1 MNPLNTGFS
10 VSSSVWHGRLV
21 RDIIIARK
29 SIKIKPYSLDFLV
42 YRLYTTC
49 IYIVKG
55 VYMAK
60 DMVLPV
66 RIDPE
71 LKAVFLKVAEMED
84 RPASQIVRELI
95 REYVKSHAQLDLIE
109 GKGRSKK

>member
-1 MNPLNTGFS
+1 MP
-10 VSSSVWHGRLV
+10 
-21 RDIIIARK
+21 
-29 SIKIKPYSLDFLV
+29 
-42 YRLYTTC
+42 
-49 IYIVKG
+49 
-55 VYMAK
+55 K
-60 DMVLPV
+60 DKVLPV

-109 GKGRSKK
+109 KGKGKK

>member
-1 MNPLNTGFS
+1 
-10 VSSSVWHGRLV
+10 
-21 RDIIIARK
+21 
-29 SIKIKPYSLDFLV
+29 
-42 YRLYTTC
+42 
-49 IYIVKG
+49 
-55 VYMAK
+55 MAK

-95 REYVKSHAQLDLIE
+95 REYVKNHAQLDLIE